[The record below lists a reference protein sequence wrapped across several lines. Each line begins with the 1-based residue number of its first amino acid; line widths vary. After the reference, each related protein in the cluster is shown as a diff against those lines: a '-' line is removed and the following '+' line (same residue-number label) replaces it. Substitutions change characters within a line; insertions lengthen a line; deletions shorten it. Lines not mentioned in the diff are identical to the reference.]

1 MLTCSQPLP
10 AIRRSATTAGS
21 NRRPPIPRPRRS
33 ARTPIPA
40 LTREPPPCCIP
51 WRVTSR
57 FSTTIST
64 SHWPQQSRS
73 HRRPQPSRT
82 IASVKQSRLSGRCLC
97 RRLDHPDRRR
107 LASAAPRR
115 QSWACRHGGRS
126 SWRQLN
132 DPETSWADRRPQPR
146 YLSSSWLDGADMCA
160 RVRRASRGFTA
171 RLLLLGR
178 SGTLEEDAP
187 TVGIGPAPR
196 DAGPSSL

>member
-132 DPETSWADRRPQPR
+132 DPETSWADRRPQPELSLKQLAGRGR
-146 YLSSSWLDGADMCA
+146 YVC
-160 RVRRASRGFTA
+160 SRQTSLAWFDHA

-178 SGTLEEDAP
+178 SGTLEENAP
-187 TVGIGPAPR
+187 TVG
-196 DAGPSSL
+196 